1 MNDADWFKKIR
12 RGPRGGCA
20 AWLGLALLALAAA
33 LAAG

>member
-20 AWLGLALLALAAA
+20 LLLGFAA
-33 LAAG
+33 LAALAALA